1 MKLQIDDSSFFIGRS
16 DFGNDRSQNFLIF
29 QPIYKTSK
37 MRDGLTNTIVEWES
51 KGFSNKKIEPLITG
65 NHSLSPK
72 LVYRCTIQG

>member
-1 MKLQIDDSSFFIGRS
+1 ML
-16 DFGNDRSQNFLIF
+16 
-29 QPIYKTSK
+29 
-37 MRDGLTNTIVEWES
+37 DGLTNTIVEWES